1 MLRLLFVILTGLIG
15 AALLHLVIILSL
27 PNFTGRDAFTRV
39 MELGEAFRF
48 YPVTPETAPGLTN
61 GDPFLQVAACSFDTA
76 QAPVHLVAR
85 GEVPFWSLGVFDPDA
100 NEVFSMNDRTAVDGV
115 LDVVIASPVQLT
127 RLRKALPEAL
137 REAVLVE
144 QAEPSGYAVLRA
156 LAPHAS
162 MRLGAQ
168 GFLADAVCEPLPLR

>member
-1 MLRLLFVILTGLIG
+1 MLRLVFAVLTGLIG

-48 YPVTPETAPGLTN
+48 WPVGKSAGPGLVN
-61 GDPFLQVAACSFDTA
+61 GDPYLLVAACSFDTA

-85 GEVPFWSLGVFDPDA
+85 GEVPFWSLGVFDAAA
-100 NEVFSMNDRTAVDGV
+100 NEVFSMNDRTAVDGA
-115 LDVVIASPVQLT
+115 LDVVIATPVQLM

-137 REAVLVE
+137 AQAVLVE
-144 QAEPSGYAVLRA
+144 QTEPLGYAVLRA
-156 LAPHAS
+156 LVPHES
-162 MRLGAQ
+162 MRPAAQ
-168 GFLADAVCEPLPLR
+168 AFLAEAVCEPLR